1 MFKNI
6 LLVDDSEIA
15 RMVIKKCLGIAL
27 KNKFEIVEASN
38 GVSALEKLK
47 KNKIDLVLSDLN
59 MPEMDGQQ
67 LLKRIKSS
75 PKLNPIPVVIITSIA
90 NSANE
95 STLYNNGADFV
106 LGKPISP
113 MKLKEII
120 ESLYEKT
127 GKVNDYNK

>member
-15 RMVIKKCLGIAL
+15 RMVIKKCLEIAL
-27 KNKFEIVEASN
+27 NNNFEIVEASN
-38 GVSALEKLK
+38 GVRALEQLK
-47 KNKIDLVLSDLN
+47 KNKIDLVLTDLN

-95 STLYNNGADFV
+95 SKLYSNGADFV

-113 MKLKEII
+113 MKLKDIM